1 METEALSNIAAS
13 ASDLPAVAAHIDVSI
28 WGLIMKADAI
38 VKAVMLSLV
47 VASVVSWG
55 IIFDRLITI
64 RNLTG
69 KLTQF
74 ESAFWSGQPLD
85 DLYHRLE
92 NRADHPGAKIFVSA
106 LREWRRCTEE
116 NFPASFIRERVESV
130 IGLILNRETQ
140 GLEKRTSFLA
150 TVGSVAPFVGLFGT
164 VWGIMNSFTAIA
176 NSNNT
181 SLTVVAPGIA
191 EALFATA
198 LGLVAAIPAVMAYN
212 KINSNIGKLSG
223 RLEAFSEEL
232 SGVLAKQT
240 QKRMLTGKEAA

>member
-1 METEALSNIAAS
+1 MATEAVTELAPNLSAIAGHA
-13 ASDLPAVAAHIDVSI
+13 DVSI
-28 WGLIMKADAI
+28 WGLIMRADII
-38 VKAVMLSLV
+38 VKAVMISLL
-47 VASVVSWG
+47 VASIVSWA
-55 IIFDRLITI
+55 IIFDRLITL
-64 RNLTG
+64 RSLTK
-69 KLTQF
+69 KLSVF

-92 NRADHPGAKIFVSA
+92 NRADHPGAKIFVGA
-106 LREWRRCTEE
+106 MREWRRCAEDGYLPD
-116 NFPASFIRERVESV
+116 FVKERIESV
-130 IGLILNRETQ
+130 IGLILNRESES
-140 GLEKRTSFLA
+140 LEKRTSFLA

-198 LGLVAAIPAVMAYN
+198 LGLAAAIPAVMAYN
-212 KINSNIGKLSG
+212 KISSNIGKLTG

-232 SGVLAKQT
+232 SGVLSKQAYKRHLAAK
-240 QKRMLTGKEAA
+240 AA